1 MPNCIKPGLM
11 GLLRQARSMG
21 KMPIDISNRKSGP
34 EGP

>member
-11 GLLRQARSMG
+11 GLLCQARSMG